1 MKFHPVISIV
11 LGVITTFVFFTI
23 VGIFFYSFSNSGNM
37 SSWFI
42 PFAIFGLLLGG
53 FIATNFAKEMKIM
66 YSSCEGAIL
75 GIIISITSYSGTFYV
90 PGAQFDIFQGIV
102 MVIMFALI
110 SSIGGYIAKSW
121 GKPIQKTKA
130 LLKGDKNKKV

>member
-11 LGVITTFVFFTI
+11 FGIITTFVFFTF
-23 VGIFFYSFSNSGNM
+23 VGIFFYSFSNSGNV

-53 FIATNFAKEMKIM
+53 FIATNFAKKMKIW
-66 YSSCEGAIL
+66 YSSCEGVIL
-75 GIIISITSYSGTFYV
+75 GIITSITSYSGTFYV
-90 PGAQFDIFQGIV
+90 QGAQFDIFPGIFV
-102 MVIMFALI
+102 VIIFALI

-121 GKPIQKTKA
+121 GEPIQKTLSIFK
-130 LLKGDKNKKV
+130 KGDND